1 MIEAVL
7 LDLDNTLLH
16 LDEKEFISSYLRLL
30 SAKFSDVLSPKE
42 FTNDF
47 LSATSTMVRNCS
59 SKTNIEAFL
68 DDFNESVPTISKDE
82 VLSRFTSFY
91 SNEYTQLAGLCT
103 PNPFTKDIMEKL
115 LAMTSTKIV
124 LATNPLFPRSAVL
137 ERISWAGIDAENF
150 DLITHCENMHCSK
163 PRTEYFLEI
172 CEKIAV
178 KPNSCLMVGNDMTND
193 IAAGYIGMIT
203 YLVIDKQTPY
213 FDPIKSL
220 QKEISQDEIA
230 PLPDFCGSLEELL
243 LLIDLAS
250 GCSDQLEDRSHK

>member
-16 LDEKEFISSYLRLL
+16 LDEKEFISNYLRLL
-30 SAKFSDVLSPKE
+30 SASFSDVLSPKD

-47 LSATSTMVRNCS
+47 LRATSAMVRNCS
-59 SKTNIEAFL
+59 SKTNLEAFF
-68 DDFNESVPTISKDE
+68 DDFNEFVPTLSKDE

-103 PNPFTKDIMEKL
+103 PNPFTKDIIEKL
-115 LAMTSTKIV
+115 VAMTSTKKV

-137 ERISWAGIDAENF
+137 ERISWAEIDTGIF

-163 PRTEYFLEI
+163 PRKEYFLEI

-193 IAAGYIGMIT
+193 IAAGRIGMIT
-203 YLVIDKQTPY
+203 YLVIDNQTPY
-213 FDPIKSL
+213 FAPIKSL
-220 QKEISQDEIA
+220 QKEMSQDEIVA
-230 PLPDFCGSLEELL
+230 LPDFCGSLKDLL
-243 LLIDLAS
+243 LLFNLAS
-250 GCSDQLEDRSHK
+250 GCSDQLEERSHK